1 MHRSLPICGQTAGT
15 SSDAGP
21 ITLEVEFQLL
31 YQELLESIR
40 RNPTTTIKSDVITK
54 FWMILKEE
62 EEKVKGQDV
71 TDASVGRQRHKK
83 PPMLAAEK
91 NNKRYKRDARL
102 KKKGLK
108 KTRRPKQS
116 KNDIQ

>member
-83 PPMLAAEK
+83 PSMLAAEK
-91 NNKRYKRDARL
+91 NNKR
-102 KKKGLK
+102 
-108 KTRRPKQS
+108 
-116 KNDIQ
+116 